1 MDNKLA
7 RVIILNIPV
16 IVFFYL
22 LYTSLSPR
30 PYSNIIYFAGLAV
43 LGIMSIRK
51 YHWVKHDYWKWLGI
65 GIFSMC
71 LFYLAMRLGFYF
83 VAGSQIPIGTDKWS
97 YFVEPWRRISLLIS
111 FPALVLV
118 VVSMEL
124 FYREYVQETLYQYF
138 SVKRAIIITS
148 LLSAIRGSGVGLM
161 SGFIDF
167 ILALAWGVIY
177 SKAGLLS
184 AIATHLCWDIL
195 FVYFPP

>member
-7 RVIILNIPV
+7 RIVIINLPV
-16 IVFFYL
+16 IFFFYL
-22 LYTSLSPR
+22 LYTPLSPR

-43 LGIMSIRK
+43 LGIASIRE
-51 YHWVKHDYWKWLGI
+51 YHWVKHGHWKWLGV

-71 LFYLAMRLGFYF
+71 LFYLAMRLGFSF

-97 YFVEPWRRISLLIS
+97 YFVEPWQRISLLIS
-111 FPALVLV
+111 FPALILV

-124 FYREYVQETLYQYF
+124 FYRGYVQETLCKYF
-138 SVKRAIIITS
+138 NVRHAILVTS

-161 SGFIDF
+161 PGFIDF
-167 ILALAWGVIY
+167 ILALAWGLIY
-177 SKAGLLS
+177 SEAGLLP